1 MVKHWSQQM
10 SAAVINREASRNVIR
25 KASQMLDKA
34 SHDQRNASAAFN
46 FGEDFSRQSTQA
58 IDNYDNFHQTIMNLE
73 PSQIED
79 SVCQTPQATNHYGAS
94 TEETRSQCFTPL
106 TCNVT
111 STLD

>member
-1 MVKHWSQQM
+1 M
-10 SAAVINREASRNVIR
+10 I
-25 KASQMLDKA
+25 DKA
-34 SHDQRNASAAFN
+34 SLAQRSASAAID
-46 FGEDFSRQSTQA
+46 FGDDFSRQSTQA

-106 TCNVT
+106 TCN
-111 STLD
+111 